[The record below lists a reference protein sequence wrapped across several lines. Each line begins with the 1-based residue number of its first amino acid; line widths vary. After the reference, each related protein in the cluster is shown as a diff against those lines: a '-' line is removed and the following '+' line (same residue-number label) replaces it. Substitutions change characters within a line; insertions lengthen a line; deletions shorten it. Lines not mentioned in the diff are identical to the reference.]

1 MLRNIKYN
9 PLKTERNAHQRL
21 AFLLV
26 SKGLI
31 NDFLYLS
38 TPCKYGIIYKLL
50 KLLEFTTVLVLHI
63 LTDRYKNKY
72 KKGRLEINE
81 TNVDKIYYMYLQ
93 YIDS

>member
-1 MLRNIKYN
+1 MIC
-9 PLKTERNAHQRL
+9 
-21 AFLLV
+21 
-26 SKGLI
+26 
-31 NDFLYLS
+31 LYLS

-50 KLLEFTTVLVLHI
+50 KLLEFTTSARATYI
-63 LTDRYKNKY
+63 NDRYNNKY

>member
-1 MLRNIKYN
+1 MTLWYNHNMHSLLRNIKYN

-50 KLLEFTTVLVLHI
+50 KLLEFTTSARATYI
-63 LTDRYKNKY
+63 
-72 KKGRLEINE
+72 
-81 TNVDKIYYMYLQ
+81 
-93 YIDS
+93 YIDIKIDIKKED